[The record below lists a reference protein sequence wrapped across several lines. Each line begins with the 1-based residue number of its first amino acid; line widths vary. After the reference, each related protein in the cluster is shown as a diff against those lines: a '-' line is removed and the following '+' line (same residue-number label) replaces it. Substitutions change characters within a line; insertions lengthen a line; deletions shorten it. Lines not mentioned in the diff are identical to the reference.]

1 VAGTYTVTVTDAVLC
16 YATASVTVTQPA
28 TLGATAQGTNPTC
41 NGLLNGAVNL
51 TIVGGTAP
59 YSYTWN
65 TGATTQNLT
74 GLSGTSY
81 AVTVTDTK
89 GCTAT
94 ASANLVTPAAL
105 DIANVAT
112 QVRCFLGNDGAI
124 TTTVSGG
131 IPPYTYLWSNNATT
145 RNLTALRAGTYSLT
159 VTDANGCTAIKS
171 ILIAQPGPL
180 TLGGAPTPVSCFQ
193 GRDGAINLTATGGTA
208 SYVYT
213 WSNGATTEDISGLS
227 AGTYNVTVTDARGCV
242 GTVSVVV
249 QQPAAIILSANT
261 TDACAGGNSGAI
273 QLNVV
278 GGTSPFTYRW
288 SNNATTKNIGSLAPD
303 TYTVTVTD
311 NKGCVASNSFVVAS
325 NINCRTMEFT
335 IDVFLEGPFEPSN
348 MLMQN
353 KLRTQCNTVPLYQPY
368 NSPIMGYNGTE
379 SVANLGTD
387 VVDWVL
393 VSFRSNTDRNSEIYK
408 VAGLLTRSGK
418 VKTIAGDTIFQ
429 LNSSP
434 TDSLFVV
441 VEHRNHMGVM
451 TPVKMCPN
459 HASNGVICVDFTHM
473 QSFVSGSP
481 ATAGQRILGTDSRGT
496 VYGMHSGD
504 GDCNFDINSSDF
516 VPFGN
521 DFNKFDIYSPGDFNM
536 DCDCNSNDL
545 PKWLGNFNQFSGVR

>member
-1 VAGTYTVTVTDAVLC
+1 LNGGTYSVTVTDA
-16 YATASVTVTQPA
+16 
-28 TLGATAQGTNPTC
+28 N
-41 NGLLNGAVNL
+41 
-51 TIVGGTAP
+51 
-59 YSYTWN
+59 
-65 TGATTQNLT
+65 
-74 GLSGTSY
+74 
-81 AVTVTDTK
+81 

-94 ASANLVTPAAL
+94 ASATLVMPSAL
-105 DIANVAT
+105 NVTSVIT
-112 QVRCFLGNDGAI
+112 QVRCFLGNDGAVSL
-124 TTTVSGG
+124 TVIGG
-131 IPPYTYLWSNNATT
+131 TSPYTYRWSNNATT
-145 RNLTALRAGTYSLT
+145 RNLTALRAGSYTVT
-159 VTDANGCTAIKS
+159 VTDANGCSAVQSAVVT
-171 ILIAQPGPL
+171 QPGPL

-193 GRDGAINLTATGGTA
+193 GNDGSINLTATGGTA
-208 SYVYT
+208 PYVFN
-213 WSNGATTEDISGLS
+213 WSNGAATEDISGLV

-242 GTVSVVV
+242 GTVSVIVL
-249 QQPAAIILSANT
+249 QPAAIALNAVV

-288 SNNATTKNIGSLAPD
+288 SNNATTKNIGSLAPGA
-303 TYTVTVTD
+303 YTVTVTD
-311 NKGCVASNSFVVAS
+311 SKGCVATNTFSVGSNV
-325 NINCRTMEFT
+325 NCRTMEFT

-353 KLRTQCNTVPLYQPY
+353 KLRTQCNTVPLFQPY
-368 NSPIMGYNGTE
+368 NSPTMGYNGTE

-408 VAGLLTRSGK
+408 VAGLLSRNGK
-418 VKTIAGDTIFQ
+418 VRTITGDTIFQ

-434 TDSLFVV
+434 TDSLYVV
-441 VEHRNHMGVM
+441 IEHRNHMGVM
-451 TPVKMCPN
+451 TPVKMCPD
-459 HASNGVICVDFTHM
+459 HATNGVICVDFTHM
-473 QSFVSGSP
+473 QSFVTGTP
-481 ATAGQRILGTDSRGT
+481 ATAGQKVLGTDSRGA

-516 VPFGN
+516 VPFGT